1 MAIHCGKYISNA
13 ESMKKISIGT
23 RQSRGDLDTAE
34 PFDKAQEIYS
44 VRVVYSSVKED
55 RVIAIEWAALDTITR
70 SR

>member
-13 ESMKKISIGT
+13 ENMKKISIGT

-55 RVIAIEWAALDTITR
+55 RVIAIEHSGPT
-70 SR
+70 